1 VAPAIVARRIA
12 TALRDPG
19 HARRKRMY
27 EPGDYVYPLD
37 LPRRVLCRVE
47 ELESIRAAGGFQ
59 ILKLKPLEG
68 PWEQGVR
75 LVRMDEGVRLVRKW
89 QEPPRHRRT
98 SATPDG
104 IAATPP

>member
-1 VAPAIVARRIA
+1 
-12 TALRDPG
+12 
-19 HARRKRMY
+19 MY
-27 EPGDYVYPLD
+27 ERGDYVYPLD

-47 ELESIRAAGGFQ
+47 EELESIRGAGGFQ

-75 LVRMDEGVRLVRKW
+75 LVRMDDAVRLVWKW

-98 SATPDG
+98 SAMPDG
-104 IAATPP
+104 VTATPQ